1 MELTE
6 QHISD
11 LIKILSRT
19 IPILAIAVY
28 VWAIQNPELAA
39 RVVER
44 FIDIPKSFL
53 KLVGRIVDLIEKW
66 KE

>member
-53 KLVGRIVDLIEKW
+53 KLVGRIVDLIEK
-66 KE
+66 